1 MVLVACTVGAW
12 SGSWTCEIRALHS
25 EVQCILV
32 NGHMGYLPSPLPISP
47 GGRTEMTENFT
58 FVQLQR
64 QVVKASSDCIENK
77 SYNLPSI
84 RRSFY
89 CFFFTLV
96 KQTPGFST
104 VLGAVRSCIY
114 RQAQGQ
120 IQCCRMN

>member
-1 MVLVACTVGAW
+1 MVLVVCTVGAW

-25 EVQCILV
+25 EVQCILA
-32 NGHMGYLPSPLPISP
+32 NGHMGSLPSLLPISP

-58 FVQLQR
+58 FVQLQW
-64 QVVKASSDCIENK
+64 QAVKTSSDCIENK

-84 RRSFY
+84 HRSFF

-104 VLGAVRSCIY
+104 VLGAVRLHI
-114 RQAQGQ
+114 
-120 IQCCRMN
+120 